1 MKRIGESLSK
11 NVQWILFERIGLSIK
26 AAVVF
31 LFSYQKIILVLQ
43 EDSIFLKIY
52 LVNCSYNHIFIA

>member
-26 AAVVF
+26 VAVVF

-52 LVNCSYNHIFIA
+52 LVNCSYNHTFIA